1 MPKRRAKS
9 LRRSTQVPTGVRS
22 ACGLSLISSTAR
34 GAIEDEFAR
43 KLLALSKK
51 PLGSVEFGS
60 LKSSLDVLRL
70 EVESMAKAHQN
81 IANQMKTEL
90 DEPLTAFSGAMRER
104 RKIVQGGTEKLLK
117 LKMQQT
123 QTVNKVISLPPPLNC
138 S

>member
-1 MPKRRAKS
+1 MFLLLLNRYIARAA
-9 LRRSTQVPTGVRS
+9 L
-22 ACGLSLISSTAR
+22 
-34 GAIEDEFAR
+34 EDEFSR

-60 LKSSLDVLRL
+60 LKSSMDVLRL

-104 RKIVQGGTEKLLK
+104 RKIIQGGCEKLLK

-123 QTVNKVISLPPPLNC
+123 QQVNKVGHSHPNAHSLSFPVLGADEPFLLSDQGPI
-138 S
+138 